1 MNKQGKTKLYVGFLT
16 VVILLTSIYIFLPNN
31 VRIDVGKTYSTFK
44 VWENE
49 SWVLAGTERT
59 ILMDSSAIMRAKS
72 RNVEYFIEDNITT
85 IIRTA
90 NFKNNI
96 TAIDTYMFDGGTKNV
111 ELFPISHTIK
121 IINAKNAQTELNKNT
136 EFILVYEVKDLLYS
150 DETINGISSPQEFG
164 HKMKI
169 EWEEGNYYSKIY
181 KYSGKDEGKLTIKY
195 RIDSN
200 DFEKDVKLFDPPIE
214 GNDLIIANGQTVT
227 LGGNNDTY
235 DTVWVQTGG
244 TLQIDST
251 DKYLNLT
258 ANNITI
264 DGEIRGYNL
273 IFPAGSGGSTSGYTA
288 VSGGSGTGEKA
299 GSGGSAYL
307 SGDYSASCG
316 GGGAGGAV
324 AGQAGLSIDSYRD
337 CTGGSAG
344 SQIGTTA
351 NNYDKTVWNGSAGG
365 GGGGA
370 SQNGN
375 NAAGGTGGTGA
386 GWIIMKAD
394 NIKISGSVL
403 FNGNNGAN
411 GYTQDYGDAGAGG
424 GGGGSGGTILID
436 SIDVNLSSGT
446 LSVAGGSYGA
456 GTRDG
461 YYTMA
466 PSRGGAGAGGRIKI
480 FSSSLENDST
490 TITIGTGSYFYA
502 DVPLSLS
509 NLTSNSINNFTTE
522 DIRGYC
528 NGTVNESRNMTY
540 YWNLYLDDVLNQS
553 GNTGD
558 VTEQINVV
566 NISSNWLIHNDTWKL
581 ECIVSDY
588 TYNTTDSYELQV
600 HQPIWINIT
609 NPAEGAVLQGS
620 YHTIEQDF
628 ENYTELDSCW
638 YTNDSGVTNQS
649 ITCGENITANWL
661 DGLNEVTIYSNST
674 NYYNE
679 TINFD
684 STTGEIFSSTYTGQ
698 VNKAGLK
705 ITVNEDLYNI
715 LSITVE
721 SQTYPTYCYIYDSLG
736 TTQIVNSTFS
746 GRTCTFPNFY
756 ELTKGEQYWL
766 VVDKEGSSFRLQW
779 NDGGGSYPYNSGGL
793 SITEGTFNLG
803 VSSGTNHV
811 PGIKNIGITQLV
823 PSNYETSDSV
833 SFTTVIGPADIE
845 YIEPP
850 TPDNDTWLSQDY
862 LNIATYISNCES
874 FKNATYYLRSV
885 IIDIMMGVLD
895 E

>member
-1 MNKQGKTKLYVGFLT
+1 
-16 VVILLTSIYIFLPNN
+16 
-31 VRIDVGKTYSTFK
+31 
-44 VWENE
+44 
-49 SWVLAGTERT
+49 
-59 ILMDSSAIMRAKS
+59 
-72 RNVEYFIEDNITT
+72 
-85 IIRTA
+85 
-90 NFKNNI
+90 
-96 TAIDTYMFDGGTKNV
+96 MFDGGTKNV

-638 YTNDSGVTNQS
+638 YTNDSGATNQS
-649 ITCGENITANWL
+649 ITCGSDISANWL
-661 DGLNEVTIYSNST
+661 GGLNEVTIYSNASSYT
-674 NYYNE
+674 INNRLEYQEFADQTSQRGSFYGGYPAANIIDGDWGTSGVCSDGTCYTYENYTKPKIIQNVSWQVKMNGFEDNISLPSSCLNYDSDKLVLRFIQPFHVGDNYYYDTHAQCYNGTWNTLASGSAWGGIAIFE
-679 TINFD
+679 DAIYWNISD
-684 STTGEIFSSTYTGQ
+684 S
-698 VNKAGLK
+698 
-705 ITVNEDLYNI
+705 
-715 LSITVE
+715 
-721 SQTYPTYCYIYDSLG
+721 
-736 TTQIVNSTFS
+736 
-746 GRTCTFPNFY
+746 
-756 ELTKGEQYWL
+756 
-766 VVDKEGSSFRLQW
+766 
-779 NDGGGSYPYNSGGL
+779 
-793 SITEGTFNLG
+793 
-803 VSSGTNHV
+803 
-811 PGIKNIGITQLV
+811 
-823 PSNYETSDSV
+823 YETSDSV

-874 FKNATYYLRSV
+874 FKNATYYLRSI